1 MTRPGL
7 LTITRETGPA
17 DLRLCLHGELD
28 LACVEEFKELLD
40 SAECRE
46 RATVT
51 VDLAALEFM
60 DSTGLCALI
69 HASKNAR
76 LDGRKLR
83 IVNPCS
89 TVKRVF
95 EVTGLTSLLDQGVA
109 VRTGSST
116 AVA

>member
-1 MTRPGL
+1 MHKHGL
-7 LTITRETGPA
+7 LTVTEQPGSTG
-17 DLRLCLHGELD
+17 LRLCLHGELD
-28 LACVEEFKELLD
+28 LACVAEFRELLD
-40 SAECRE
+40 SAESGE
-46 RATVT
+46 WATVT
-51 VDLAALEFM
+51 VDLTALEFM

-76 LDGRKLR
+76 RAGRSLR

-95 EVTGLTSLLDQGVA
+95 EVTGLTAMLEQE
-109 VRTGSST
+109 SSAIGPSA